1 MALTVLRARLGRCA
15 AVAGLLCYA
24 SAASAD
30 IPAPDKPLPAPPA
43 QRSAPLPLTVEE
55 DATTPVHRIVIPKAV
70 LAKLAANQPDGRGD
84 YPGGQVGA
92 ASPTRSIVAALAL
105 SAAVACGLVVARRG
119 RPGRLAAGLI
129 IGLVTAGAAG
139 LLPGTTT
146 LADRA
151 AANAPPPRAESRPA
165 ADRPES
171 VVIAQGAKVIL
182 EIAEGGA
189 EAVVIFVGKPQAA
202 NARIENQLHSTP
214 PPGRGR

>member
-1 MALTVLRARLGRCA
+1 MALTLLRARLGRCA
-15 AVAGLLCYA
+15 AFAGLLCCA
-24 SAASAD
+24 SVASAD
-30 IPAPDKPLPAPPA
+30 LLPPEKPQPVPAP

-55 DATTPVHRIVIPKAV
+55 DAAAPVHRIVIPKAV
-70 LAKLAANQPDGRGD
+70 LAKLAGD
-84 YPGGQVGA
+84 PTDSSSI
-92 ASPTRSIVAALAL
+92 ASARNGRSIVAALAL

-139 LLPGTTT
+139 LLPGITA

-182 EIAEGGA
+182 EVAEGGD
-189 EAVVIFVGKPQAA
+189 EAVVIVVGKPPAA
-202 NARIENQLHSTP
+202 KDIAPLRRPSLEKA
-214 PPGRGR
+214 G